1 VVKAVAV
8 MVVVLMLPV
17 ELLLELDTTELLALP
32 ILAVAVAADLVVH
45 LKVTVLLVDQALLLF
60 VIIQQRQ

>member
-32 ILAVAVAADLVVH
+32 ILVVAEVVAMAEH